1 MKILITGV
9 AGFVGFSLAKDLS
22 KNNNYIITGLDSLD
36 NYYSPKLKKKRIQ
49 ILQLKNNFFFKK
61 IDITDNNILIK
72 FLKKKKFDYIFHF
85 AAQAGVRHTVVN
97 PKKYIDVNIVGFFN
111 ILQFAIKTQPKK
123 FFYAS
128 SSSVYGDTSIFP
140 TEENTNLKPKNIYG
154 LTKKFNEEIIN
165 LYSSDFKKT
174 KLIGLRFF
182 TVYGEWGRPDM
193 LLIKFM
199 TSALKKIIFKVHN
212 YGSHI
217 RDFTYIA
224 DVINVLNKLIKIKIE
239 KNHTI
244 INICSSR
251 PILLSNV
258 ITKLIKLTRFHQIRK
273 IEAKNIEVLKTYGSN
288 KKLLKLIG
296 DFKFTKFD
304 DGLKKTYLWFV
315 KNKKYLIN

>member
-1 MKILITGV
+1 M
-9 AGFVGFSLAKDLS
+9 
-22 KNNNYIITGLDSLD
+22 
-36 NYYSPKLKKKRIQ
+36 
-49 ILQLKNNFFFKK
+49 
-61 IDITDNNILIK
+61 NIS
-72 FLKKKKFDYIFHF
+72 
-85 AAQAGVRHTVVN
+85 
-97 PKKYIDVNIVGFFN
+97 GFFN
-111 ILQFAIKTQPKK
+111 ILKIALILKPKN

-128 SSSVYGDTSIFP
+128 SSSVYGDLSEFP
-140 TEENTNLKPKNIYG
+140 VLEDSKLKPKNIYG

-199 TSALKKIIFKVHN
+199 TSALKKIIFNVHN

-258 ITKLIKLTRFHQIRK
+258 INKLINFTRFHQVRK

-304 DGLKKTYLWFV
+304 SIY
-315 KNKKYLIN
+315 